1 MDPDRFLRLIL
12 AVLIVVGAAIV
23 LVVSLIAILVVL
35 ETT

>member
-1 MDPDRFLRLIL
+1 VDPDRFLRLIL